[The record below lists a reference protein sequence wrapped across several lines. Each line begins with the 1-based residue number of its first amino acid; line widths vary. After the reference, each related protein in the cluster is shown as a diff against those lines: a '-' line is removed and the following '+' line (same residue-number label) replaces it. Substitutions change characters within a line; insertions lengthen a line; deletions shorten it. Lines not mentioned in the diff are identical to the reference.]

1 MLRLRLLG
9 APLVLDDAREIYMPS
24 QKAQALLCYLAAEAD
39 RSFARGQIIALLWE
53 ESSEREGRNS
63 LSTVLTRLRQSLP
76 VFPLRAEGDTLAW
89 QATSDVWVDLHA
101 FQSASHPVQLERG
114 AHAGDPSVRPPASL
128 SKGQDS
134 AAQRMQRLEQ
144 AAGLYRGDFLD
155 GFSVRDS
162 ASYDEWLRLERERWQ
177 QRWLN
182 VLEQLIEGY
191 AAAGAWMQAL
201 DHARRATIA
210 DPLQERFHRALMQ
223 LHYQAGDR
231 AAALAQYRICRDVL
245 DRELGVEPDVETNA
259 LYQSIAEG
267 SLERGARQPAPPAPQ
282 PRSAPVA
289 GGATRLGARLASAR
303 RRSFVGR

>member
-9 APLVLDDAREIYMPS
+9 APSVLDDAHEIYMPS
-24 QKAQALLCYLAAEAD
+24 QKAQALLCYLAAEAT

-89 QATSDVWVDLHA
+89 QATSDVWVDLHE
-101 FQSASHPVQLERG
+101 FQSASHSVQLDRV
-114 AHAGDPSVRPPASL
+114 AYAGGPSLHR
-128 SKGQDS
+128 DS
-134 AAQRMQRLEQ
+134 ATQRMQRLEQ

-182 VLEQLIEGY
+182 VLDQLIEGY
-191 AAAGAWMQAL
+191 AAAGAWTQAL
-201 DHARRATIA
+201 
-210 DPLQERFHRALMQ
+210 
-223 LHYQAGDR
+223 
-231 AAALAQYRICRDVL
+231 
-245 DRELGVEPDVETNA
+245 
-259 LYQSIAEG
+259 
-267 SLERGARQPAPPAPQ
+267 
-282 PRSAPVA
+282 
-289 GGATRLGARLASAR
+289 
-303 RRSFVGR
+303 